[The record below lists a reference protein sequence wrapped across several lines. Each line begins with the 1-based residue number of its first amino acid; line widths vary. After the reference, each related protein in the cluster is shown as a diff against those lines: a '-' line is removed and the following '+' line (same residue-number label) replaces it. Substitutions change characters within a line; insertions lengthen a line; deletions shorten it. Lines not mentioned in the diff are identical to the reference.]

1 MVIIAKG
8 QLQHHFWG
16 NYVATIAL
24 IFASRE
30 LAEKAAPH
38 LVPFHLPDNAN
49 APGLVFHGGGAEL
62 KAAEATLKAH
72 GANMKKVGSLAKSI
86 DYGEPFTIE
95 VELAPAGPKAEQ
107 LAFEL

>member
-1 MVIIAKG
+1 MIIIAKG

-16 NYVATIAL
+16 NYCATIAL
-24 IFASRE
+24 IFATRE
-30 LAEKAAPH
+30 LAEKAAPQ
-38 LVPFHLPDNAN
+38 LVPFHLPDNPN

-62 KAAEATLKAH
+62 KAAEAVLRTH

-95 VELAPAGPKAEQ
+95 VDLTPEGVQPEQ
-107 LAFEL
+107 LALL